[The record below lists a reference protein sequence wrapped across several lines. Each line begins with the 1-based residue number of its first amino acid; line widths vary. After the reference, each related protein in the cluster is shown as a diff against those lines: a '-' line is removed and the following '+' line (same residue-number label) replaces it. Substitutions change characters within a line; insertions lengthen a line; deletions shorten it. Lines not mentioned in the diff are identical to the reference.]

1 MEVEFTLP
9 TDHAYDIVSETL
21 RQQARRFGL
30 RPSELLTA
38 ILTGRI
44 MPIRRK
50 GCPVSFR
57 DCGQSTAVVFNVPND
72 VHFAVVLAMRDW
84 PKTHPEASFGEF
96 VLNLALG
103 LYDLVEAPKPRN
115 NHRKNGHATPRCRV
129 CGRPLTSPEA
139 IAKGIGPVCEAKLQ
153 MQAA

>member
-1 MEVEFTLP
+1 MEVEFALP
-9 TDHAYDIVSETL
+9 TDHAYDIVSEAL
-21 RQQARRFGL
+21 WQQARRFGM

-57 DCGQSTAVVFNVPND
+57 DCGQSTTVVFEAPDN
-72 VHFAVVLAMRDW
+72 AASTAARW
-84 PKTHPEASFGEF
+84 SETHPEASFGEF

-103 LYDLVEAPKPRN
+103 LYDLVEAPKSRN

-139 IAKGIGPVCEAKLQ
+139 IAKGIGPVCEARLQ
-153 MQAA
+153 TQAA